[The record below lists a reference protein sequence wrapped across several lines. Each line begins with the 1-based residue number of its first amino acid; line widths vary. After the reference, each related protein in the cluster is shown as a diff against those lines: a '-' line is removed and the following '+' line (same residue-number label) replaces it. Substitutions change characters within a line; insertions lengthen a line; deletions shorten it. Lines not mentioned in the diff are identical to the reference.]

1 MNLSIAPLRPHH
13 NEAARA
19 VIFAVAYEYFGE
31 GEEFEAWR
39 ERARSMW
46 LTSDVDDLAGHY
58 GGERGAF
65 WVLLDGEEV
74 VGTCGVR
81 PLEEGVCE
89 LKRMYFLPRVRGL
102 GWGRRMAQTAIEWA
116 RGAGYEVM
124 RLDSEPN
131 LIAATA
137 LYRSLGFAPIPR
149 YNDSGAALFFELRL

>member
-1 MNLSIAPLRPHH
+1 MNLSIAPLSPHQ
-13 NEAARA
+13 NEAART
-19 VIFAVAYEYFGE
+19 VIFAVAYEQFGR
-31 GEEFEAWR
+31 GEEFESWR
-39 ERARSMW
+39 ERVRTTWLAR
-46 LTSDVDDLAGHY
+46 DVDDLAEHY
-58 GGERGAF
+58 GGGRGAF

-81 PLEEGVCE
+81 PLEAKVCE

-102 GWGRRMAQTAIEWA
+102 GWGRRMALTAIDWA
-116 RGAGYEVM
+116 RGAGYELM

-149 YNDSGAALFFELRL
+149 YKDSGAALFFELRL